1 MPFYKLRKYPRRVQ
15 PNTENRNIRVL
26 GASSVQHALESLD
39 RITCTLSFTQATGI
53 SGLSFNPAAKNPHKL
68 IQNPIG
74 RGACRDNKLII
85 WHDAINNSVSKHR
98 SNNNNPLSPQQLCD
112 ILVEYSDCLL
122 AIVYARRRGTPNLL
136 SDLLAVAKRT
146 GIFVIEAKK
155 LLSPRKQRD
164 PTYQQ
169 ELSQLHWHE
178 PLELQLIRTALS
190 HAHNLKKQV
199 DTHRR
204 PKSKNKNK
212 RTPRAK
218 KALTEA

>member
-39 RITCTLSFTQATGI
+39 RITRTLSFTQATGI
-53 SGLSFNPAAKNPHKL
+53 LGLSFNPENPHKL
-68 IQNPIG
+68 IQNLIG

-112 ILVEYSDCLL
+112 ILVEYSDCIL

-146 GIFVIEAKK
+146 GIFCDRGE
-155 LLSPRKQRD
+155 
-164 PTYQQ
+164 
-169 ELSQLHWHE
+169 
-178 PLELQLIRTALS
+178 
-190 HAHNLKKQV
+190 
-199 DTHRR
+199 
-204 PKSKNKNK
+204 
-212 RTPRAK
+212 
-218 KALTEA
+218 KASLPAQAA